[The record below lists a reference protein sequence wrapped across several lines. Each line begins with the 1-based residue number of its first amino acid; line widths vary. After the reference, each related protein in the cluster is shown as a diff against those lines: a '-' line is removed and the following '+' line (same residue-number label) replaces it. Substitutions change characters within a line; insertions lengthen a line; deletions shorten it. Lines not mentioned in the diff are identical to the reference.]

1 MEMPRLRPRVGP
13 LVFRVEYINGDVRYK
28 EFKTKEDAQ
37 PWKHGEGDRLHSF
50 FELH

>member
-1 MEMPRLRPRVGP
+1 MEMPRLRSRVEP
-13 LVFRVEYINGDVRYK
+13 LVFRVEYVNGDVTYK

-37 PWKHGEGDRLHSF
+37 LWKHGEGDHLHSF